1 MNTSLKAKRV
11 SNYVVQK
18 EGPSKGKTYF
28 VYNITGPADEIKKFI
43 NSPNQKLYPRKC
55 KVTGTPQIHTMY
67 IDPLRKENQLYLKDD
82 GNYTLDQ
89 SETREDLGVLSA
101 LRDQAPEL
109 VAGYT
114 EKLVEKAFGSGQT
127 SASQLAGFAQPKL
140 SVVEP
145 KSDGTDSD
153 LGDVE

>member
-55 KVTGTPQIHTMY
+55 KITGTPQIHTMY
-67 IDPLRKENQLYLKDD
+67 IDPLRKENPLYLKDD

-127 SASQLAGFAQPKL
+127 SATQLAGFAQPKTET
-140 SVVEP
+140 VTP
-145 KSDGTDSD
+145 TSDGSD
-153 LGDVE
+153 ASMDDVE

>member
-1 MNTSLKAKRV
+1 MSTQLKAKRV

-55 KVTGTPQIHTMY
+55 KVTGTPQLHTMY
-67 IDPLRKENQLYLKDD
+67 IDPLKKENPLYLKDD

-89 SETREDLGVLSA
+89 SETREKFGVLNA
-101 LRDQAPEL
+101 LKDQAPEL
-109 VAGYT
+109 VSGYT
-114 EKLVEKAFGSGQT
+114 AVLIQEAFGSGQ
-127 SASQLAGFAQPKL
+127 ASTTQLSGFAQPAITT
-140 SVVEP
+140 P
-145 KSDGTDSD
+145 ASDGSGSD

>member
-1 MNTSLKAKRV
+1 MNTKLKATRV

-55 KVTGTPQIHTMY
+55 KVTGTPQLHTQY
-67 IDPLRKENQLYLKDD
+67 IDPLKKENPLYLKDD

-89 SETREDLGVLSA
+89 SETREKFGVLNA
-101 LRDQAPEL
+101 LKDQAPEL

-114 EKLVEKAFGSGQT
+114 AVLIQEAFGSGQA
-127 SASQLAGFAQPKL
+127 SATQLSGFAQPAITT
-140 SVVEP
+140 P
-145 KSDGTDSD
+145 GSDGSGSD

>member
-1 MNTSLKAKRV
+1 MNTKLKATRV

-43 NSPNQKLYPRKC
+43 NSPNQKQYPRKC
-55 KVTGTPQIHTMY
+55 KVTGTPQLHTQY
-67 IDPLRKENQLYLKDD
+67 IDPLKKENPLYLKDD

-89 SETREDLGVLSA
+89 SETREKFGVLNA
-101 LRDQAPEL
+101 LKDQAPEL

-114 EKLVEKAFGSGQT
+114 AVLIQEAFGSGQA
-127 SASQLAGFAQPKL
+127 SATQLSGFAQPAITT
-140 SVVEP
+140 P
-145 KSDGTDSD
+145 GSDGSGSD

>member
-1 MNTSLKAKRV
+1 MNTKLKATRV

-18 EGPSKGKTYF
+18 EGKSKGKTYF

-55 KVTGTPQIHTMY
+55 KVTGTPQLHTQY
-67 IDPLRKENQLYLKDD
+67 IDPLKKENPLYLKDD

-89 SETREDLGVLSA
+89 SETREKFGVLNA
-101 LRDQAPEL
+101 LKDQAPEL

-114 EKLVEKAFGSGQT
+114 AVLIQEAFGSGQA
-127 SASQLAGFAQPKL
+127 SATQLSGFAQPAITT
-140 SVVEP
+140 P
-145 KSDGTDSD
+145 GSDGSGSD